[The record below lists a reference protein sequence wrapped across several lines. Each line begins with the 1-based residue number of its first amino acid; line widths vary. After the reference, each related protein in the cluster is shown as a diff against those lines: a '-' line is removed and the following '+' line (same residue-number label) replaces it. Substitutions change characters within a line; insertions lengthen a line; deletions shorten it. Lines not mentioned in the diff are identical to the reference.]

1 MDQEFKT
8 YLVDKVDDVP
18 RLINNI
24 SREIEIRRKNPKRN
38 AGDKKIIII
47 KMKDSLDTKQLETA
61 QEKISELENTQKP
74 KGKENND

>member
-61 QEKISELENTQKP
+61 QEKNL
-74 KGKENND
+74 

>member
-24 SREIEIRRKNPKRN
+24 SREIEIRRKNPKKCWR
-38 AGDKKIIII
+38 
-47 KMKDSLDTKQLETA
+47 
-61 QEKISELENTQKP
+61 
-74 KGKENND
+74 